1 MQADTSTADNVTT
14 AVPNPLSDSQGIFQ
28 TAAIFHQQV
37 KTPLVSDA
45 WEAL

>member
-1 MQADTSTADNVTT
+1 MQADTTTADNVTT
-14 AVPNPLSDSQGIFQ
+14 AVPNPLSDSSSLKYSL
-28 TAAIFHQQV
+28 TIFHQV